1 MIQYC
6 GRTDVGRR
14 RIRNEDNILVAHGVL
29 VVCDGIGGHQ
39 AGDVASRTAV
49 DAIAGFIGRS
59 EEGRAVTWPY
69 GFDPSLSYGANRL
82 RTAIKLANRAIF
94 TRAASGND
102 YAGMGTTVAAALVA
116 TNKARFTYAHVG
128 DSRIYLISGGRIL
141 QLTRDDSFANS
152 VWADADAA
160 GARAVM
166 KHVLTKA
173 LGAAAEVEFDVAER
187 ALRTGDVVLLC
198 SDGLTN
204 MLADRSILEIV
215 TAYAGHLERACDE
228 LVAGANAHGGHDNI
242 SAILLR
248 YGPLVADDT

>member
-82 RTAIKLANRAIF
+82 RTAIKLANREVF
-94 TRAASGND
+94 RTSEERPEC
-102 YAGMGTTVAAALVA
+102 AGMGTTLTTALVDQ
-116 TNKARFTYAHVG
+116 AHVLFSNVG
-128 DSRIYLISGGRIL
+128 DSRLY
-141 QLTRDDSFANS
+141 
-152 VWADADAA
+152 
-160 GARAVM
+160 
-166 KHVLTKA
+166 
-173 LGAAAEVEFDVAER
+173 
-187 ALRTGDVVLLC
+187 
-198 SDGLTN
+198 
-204 MLADRSILEIV
+204 
-215 TAYAGHLERACDE
+215 
-228 LVAGANAHGGHDNI
+228 
-242 SAILLR
+242 
-248 YGPLVADDT
+248 